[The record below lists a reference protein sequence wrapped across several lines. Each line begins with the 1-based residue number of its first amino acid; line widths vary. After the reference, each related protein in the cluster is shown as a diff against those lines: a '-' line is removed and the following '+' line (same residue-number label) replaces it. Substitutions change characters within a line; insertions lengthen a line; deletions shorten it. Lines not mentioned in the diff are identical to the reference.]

1 MKGMVISK
9 SAVVRR
15 ILRGVL
21 YSVDVSEIVL
31 LSSGAEGFEAIK
43 TEAFDI
49 VLLDNCLSD
58 VGVLDLIRELRLHAN
73 RIVIF
78 IFGAEKNKDFVL
90 ETIRAGATGFI
101 IRPFKRPVVS
111 NRIRRALIELN

>member
-1 MKGMVISK
+1 MVISQ
-9 SAVVRR
+9 SVAVRK

-21 YSVDVSEIVL
+21 YSVDLSEIVL
-31 LSSGAEGFEAIK
+31 LSSGAEGFEAIQ
-43 TEAFDI
+43 TDGFDI

-58 VGVLDLIRELRLHAN
+58 VGVLDLIRELRVHAS

-78 IFGAEKNKDFVL
+78 VFGAEKNKDFVL

-101 IRPFKRPVVS
+101 IRPFKRSVVS
-111 NRIRRALIELN
+111 SRIRRALIELN

>member
-9 SAVVRR
+9 SAVMRK

-21 YSVDVSEIVL
+21 YSVDLSEVAL
-31 LSSGAEGFEAIK
+31 MSSGTEGFEAIK
-43 TEAFDI
+43 ADKFDI
-49 VLLDNCLSD
+49 VLLDSYLSD
-58 VGVLDLIRELRLHAN
+58 IGISDFIRELRVHGN

-78 IFGAEKNKDFVL
+78 VFGVESNRDFVL
-90 ETIRAGATGFI
+90 ETIHAGATGFI

-111 NRIRRALIELN
+111 NRIRQALLDLN

>member
-1 MKGMVISK
+1 MRK
-9 SAVVRR
+9 

-21 YSVDVSEIVL
+21 YSADLSEVAL
-31 LSSGAEGFEAIK
+31 MSSGTEGFEAIIADK
-43 TEAFDI
+43 FDI

-58 VGVLDLIRELRLHAN
+58 VGISELIRELRVHRN

-78 IFGAEKNKDFVL
+78 VFGTESNKDFVL

-101 IRPFKRPVVS
+101 VRPFKLHVVS
-111 NRIRRALIELN
+111 YRIRQALLDLN

>member
-9 SAVVRR
+9 SAVMRK

-21 YSVDVSEIVL
+21 YSVDFSEIVL
-31 LSSGAEGFEAIK
+31 ISSGAEGFEAIK
-43 TEAFDI
+43 GDKFDI
-49 VLLDNCLSD
+49 VLLDSCLSD
-58 VGVLDLIRELRLHAN
+58 IRISDLVRELRVHEN

-78 IFGAEKNKDFVL
+78 IFGAERNRDFVL

-101 IRPFKRPVVS
+101 IRPFKLHVVS
-111 NRIRRALIELN
+111 NRIRQALLDLN